1 MVDSRMGDD
10 AQELI
15 DAWPRYSPGKGT
27 FRKFPEEPPSNLVMR
42 TRADL
47 RIDEDVRVDRTHWSP
62 SIHEIE
68 ELVAIEN
75 INPGLELSLPAP

>member
-1 MVDSRMGDD
+1 MCLYWPKDD
-10 AQELI
+10 VNEGKLKL
-15 DAWPRYSPGKGT
+15 PPG
-27 FRKFPEEPPSNLVMR
+27 NLVMR

-75 INPGLELSLPAP
+75 INPGLELGLPAP